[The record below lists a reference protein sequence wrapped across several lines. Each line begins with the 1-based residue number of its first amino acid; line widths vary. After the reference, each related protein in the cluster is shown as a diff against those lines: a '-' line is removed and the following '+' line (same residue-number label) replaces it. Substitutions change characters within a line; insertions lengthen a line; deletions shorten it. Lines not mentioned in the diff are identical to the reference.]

1 MSADSLVGSAVLV
14 KVHVTLSPSPRST
27 EPLVP
32 LSVNGK
38 GVAVPVTTHA
48 SEVVNCARSPV
59 LFASLKSYV
68 PTSPSTVM
76 KTVPVQPER
85 ESGRS
90 ALVLDAALRA
100 GIFKALGSFDPMGF
114 WDGHG
119 S

>member
-1 MSADSLVGSAVLV
+1 MGLI
-14 KVHVTLSPSPRST
+14 
-27 EPLVP
+27 
-32 LSVNGK
+32 
-38 GVAVPVTTHA
+38 A
-48 SEVVNCARSPV
+48 S
-59 LFASLKSYV
+59 
-68 PTSPSTVM
+68 
-76 KTVPVQPER
+76 VPVQPER

>member
-1 MSADSLVGSAVLV
+1 MINVVC
-14 KVHVTLSPSPRST
+14 HYFLSN
-27 EPLVP
+27 L
-32 LSVNGK
+32 LSFLAAK
-38 GVAVPVTTHA
+38 HA
-48 SEVVNCARSPV
+48 GAR
-59 LFASLKSYV
+59 
-68 PTSPSTVM
+68 
-76 KTVPVQPER
+76 VPVQPER